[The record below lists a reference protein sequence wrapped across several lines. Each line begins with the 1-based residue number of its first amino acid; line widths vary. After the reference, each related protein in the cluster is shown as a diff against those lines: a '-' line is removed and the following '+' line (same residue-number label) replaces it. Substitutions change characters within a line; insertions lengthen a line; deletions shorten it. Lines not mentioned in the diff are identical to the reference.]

1 MQSSLPIINSGPTTF
16 GPNTGASTTTQFPLT
31 VRTPSTDA
39 TLERSQQISANNVSL
54 PPALRGAGRLALVD
68 QSANPRLSALFS
80 APLTAESHGA
90 ETC

>member
-16 GPNTGASTTTQFPLT
+16 GPNTGAKTTTQLPLT

-39 TLERSQQISANNVSL
+39 TLERSRQISANNVSL
-54 PPALRGAGRLALVD
+54 TPAVRGAGRLEPVD
-68 QSANPRLSALFS
+68 RQSNLRLSAVIS